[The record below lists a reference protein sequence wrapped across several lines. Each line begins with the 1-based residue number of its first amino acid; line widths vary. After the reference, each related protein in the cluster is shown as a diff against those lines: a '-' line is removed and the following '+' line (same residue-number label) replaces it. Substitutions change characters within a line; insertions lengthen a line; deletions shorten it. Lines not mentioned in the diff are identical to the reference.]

1 MQSFFKRG
9 QSDQQRPMW
18 LRLVAMACL
27 LVLYVA
33 STAQVCHMHGALGG
47 QPGKDSQNSRDSR
60 DSKQAVPDNCPL
72 CVAMHS
78 ALPATAHTAPEPV
91 RQVQLVLPGTVQMQ
105 HMQRWSYELFSRPP
119 PVISSQA

>member
-18 LRLVAMACL
+18 LRLVAMVCV
-27 LVLYVA
+27 LVLCVA
-33 STAQVCHMHGALGG
+33 STAQVCHMHGALG

>member
-18 LRLVAMACL
+18 LRLVAMVCV

-33 STAQVCHMHGALGG
+33 STAQVCHMHG